1 MATIV
6 LVLIL
11 YLPDQ
16 HPVIYEDKD
25 IGTLSACFAVAQAY
39 LNKAIE
45 LPRDT
50 KARYDA
56 MCTVRTAAAKDG

>member
-16 HPVIYEDKD
+16 LPIIYEDED
-25 IGTLSACFAVAQAY
+25 IGTLGACFAVAQAY
-39 LNKAIE
+39 LNRAIE
-45 LPRDT
+45 IPRDT
-50 KARYDA
+50 EARYDA
-56 MCTVRTAAAKDG
+56 MCTVRTAAARGG

>member
-16 HPVIYEDKD
+16 RPVIYEDKN
-25 IGTLSACFAVAQAY
+25 IGTLGACFAVAQAY
-39 LNKAIE
+39 LNRAIE
-45 LPRDT
+45 IPRDT
-50 KARYDA
+50 PARYDA
-56 MCTVRTAAAKDG
+56 TCVVRTEKAMNG

>member
-16 HPVIYEDKD
+16 HPVIYEDKN
-25 IGTLSACFAVAQAY
+25 IGTLGACFAVAQAY
-39 LNKAIE
+39 LNRAIE
-45 LPRDT
+45 IPRDT

-56 MCTVRTAAAKDG
+56 MCIVRTAAAVNG